1 MLFFDAG
8 GTLLEPRESV
18 GVVYARAAARQ
29 GITVSPEQLLPAILA
44 AFQEQKL
51 DGRPQDRAWWRE
63 IVARTFAPL
72 GTPRD
77 PDALFEDLYTHF
89 QAPDS
94 WRLFPRAK
102 ETIETL
108 QRRGYRTG
116 LISNW
121 DDRLPGLLRD
131 VGLAPLLDPTVISY
145 RVGAEKPAPK
155 IFEVAL
161 EEAGVA
167 PEEALMIGDDL
178 EADVE
183 GATRLGLEAIHVR
196 RRGERANGVPVIDR
210 LVDLLDLLPGAP
222 ASWSG
227 SGA

>member
-18 GVVYARAAARQ
+18 GEVYARAAARQ
-29 GITVSPEQLLPAILA
+29 GITVSPERLLPAIFA
-44 AFQEQKL
+44 AFQEKKQ

-63 IVARTFAPL
+63 VVAQTFAPL

-94 WRLFPRAK
+94 WRLFPYAL

-108 QRRGYRTG
+108 RQRGYRTG

-121 DDRLPGLLRD
+121 DDRLPGLLQD

-145 RVGAEKPAPK
+145 RVGVEKPAPR

-167 PEEALMIGDDL
+167 PHEALMIGDDL

-183 GATRLGLEAIHVR
+183 GATRLGLEAIHVLR
-196 RRGERANGVPVIDR
+196 HGERANGVPVIDR

-222 ASWSG
+222 AASSG
-227 SGA
+227 PGA